1 MPGGARAE
9 STIQKGSVPWRAR
22 GPLPST
28 RHHRPRRAAFSFMA
42 NETVSQW
49 GNHVPEVMQQVKG
62 KAATITIWF
71 DLNMKSLSS
80 LLRKT

>member
-1 MPGGARAE
+1 
-9 STIQKGSVPWRAR
+9 
-22 GPLPST
+22 
-28 RHHRPRRAAFSFMA
+28 MA